1 VEPAQVLLPGSGV
14 PLEFAT
20 RAVLQTLLPFS
31 GTEDAS
37 GTAALLR
44 HAETLRDLAPVHPRL
59 DFGPDGSVRRILMP
73 GDAGYDEAGPV

>member
-1 VEPAQVLLPGSGV
+1 
-14 PLEFAT
+14 
-20 RAVLQTLLPFS
+20 
-31 GTEDAS
+31 
-37 GTAALLR
+37 LLR